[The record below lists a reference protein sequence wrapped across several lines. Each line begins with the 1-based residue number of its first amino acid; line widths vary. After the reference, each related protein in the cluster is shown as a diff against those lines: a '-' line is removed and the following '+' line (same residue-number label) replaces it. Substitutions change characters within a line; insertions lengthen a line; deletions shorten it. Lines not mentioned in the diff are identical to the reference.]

1 MHNRLVLRLVIPMV
15 VISLTILGMG
25 AFAAWDIQHQ
35 QVTTQNTI
43 LREVEGLFAVQRIYN
58 STTDVAQKFQEYDV
72 ETNKDITKLSQL
84 RDDSEGALQGA
95 ATYTQSKEEEALIR
109 KIVDGY
115 HRFWDEL
122 DKAIDITDIDS
133 RHARLKTLFE
143 KELVNDVRIPA
154 EEYMQQSHLVV
165 ERAYEASRATTDLS
179 RQGFLLIGLCGCAGG
194 LVAGIAVARAIRQT
208 LVRLDVSVRGVADSL
223 GIAGHTVTFSQE
235 GSVQEM
241 ESGLREMGQHV
252 VTLVERLQQA
262 ELEMLRNEHFAALGQ
277 LAAGLAH
284 EIRNPL
290 MPIKMLVQTALA
302 REGEAGL
309 SRRSMEI
316 IVAEIKRLEHT
327 LQTFLDFAR
336 PQPPTKTTFR
346 LSSVIGRTEHLLSTK
361 LRQQNV
367 NVVVS
372 GSSQKTDIVADEIQ
386 LQQILLNLFLNA
398 IDAMPKGGTIYV
410 DAVDVIDNSNQAAA
424 IRIRDTGPGFTDQVL
439 NKVFEPFMT
448 TKETGTGLGLSI
460 CQRLVQAHGGTIQAG
475 NAPEGG
481 ASFVITF
488 PKQ

>member
-1 MHNRLVLRLVIPMV
+1 MV

-25 AFAAWDIQHQ
+25 GFAAWNIQRQ

-43 LREVEGLFAVQRIYN
+43 LREVEGVFAVQNIYR
-58 STTDVAQKFQEYDV
+58 STIEVAQKFQDYDV
-72 ETNKDITKLSQL
+72 EQNKDISKLASL
-84 RDDSEGALQGA
+84 RDKSETAMRA
-95 ATYTQSKEEEALIR
+95 AEPWIQSKEEEALIL
-109 KIVDGY
+109 KIENGY
-115 HRFWDEL
+115 HAFWENLDDALKMTDVQARHDRLTVLFREQL
-122 DKAIDITDIDS
+122 VNNVRKPSEQYMEQSHEVMDRADKAS
-133 RHARLKTLFE
+133 
-143 KELVNDVRIPA
+143 
-154 EEYMQQSHLVV
+154 Q
-165 ERAYEASRATTDLS
+165 ATTDLS

-194 LVAGIAVARAIRQT
+194 LVAGVAVARTIRQT

-223 GIAGHTVTFSQE
+223 GVAGHTVTFSQE
-235 GSVQEM
+235 GSIQEM

-262 ELEMLRNEHFAALGQ
+262 EIEMLRNEHFAALGQ

-302 REGEAGL
+302 REGEL

-316 IVAEIKRLEHT
+316 IVAEIKRLEQT

-336 PQPPTKTTFR
+336 PQPPSKTSFP
-346 LSSVIGRTEHLLSTK
+346 LSSVVERTEHLLSTK

-367 NVVVS
+367 DVVVS
-372 GSSQKTDIVADEIQ
+372 GSSKKTEILADQTQ

-398 IDAMPKGGTIYV
+398 IDAMPTGGSIYV
-410 DAVDVIDNSNQAAA
+410 DAVDVIDKGIELTA
-424 IRIRDTGPGFTDQVL
+424 IRIRDTGPGFPPDML
-439 NKVFEPFMT
+439 EKLFEPFAT

-460 CQRLVQAHGGTIQAG
+460 CQRLVQAHGGTIRAD

-488 PKQ
+488 PKNTDC